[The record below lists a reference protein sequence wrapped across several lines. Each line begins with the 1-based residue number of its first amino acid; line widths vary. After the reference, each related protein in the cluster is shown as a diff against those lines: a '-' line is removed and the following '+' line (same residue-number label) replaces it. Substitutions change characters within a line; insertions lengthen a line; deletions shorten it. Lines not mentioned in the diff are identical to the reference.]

1 VTLLRQKGGGED
13 GSVYSVYKKLNP
25 GGWADEY
32 DLRQAG
38 QPWRIIANAL
48 NPLGVTLDY
57 LVARPLHWF
66 LHLKPV
72 DKLTGHSQFTE
83 KKEYIETMY

>member
-1 VTLLRQKGGGED
+1 MGRYIQYIRSLTLVVVIIFLIA
-13 GSVYSVYKKLNP
+13 SAS
-25 GGWADEY
+25 WADEY

-66 LHLKPV
+66 LHHKPV